1 MDCMSDDTPLIYA
14 YTAEDAERVG
24 ELIHQSPATALEA
37 GYGIRVLL
45 TKAARREAVEWTRDG
60 GWQSEDARFWDV
72 LSVVRAAA
80 KAALTNGRAYEAK
93 VYRVPNYTRSG
104 ALSRSETAT
113 VQRLVVRAE
122 GYNLSG
128 EPCIIVA
135 LPGED

>member
-1 MDCMSDDTPLIYA
+1 MPLIHA
-14 YTAEDAERVG
+14 YTAEDAERDG
-24 ELIHQSPATALEA
+24 ELIHLSPATALEA

-45 TKAARREAVEWTRDG
+45 TKRAHREAVEWTRGG
-60 GWQSEDARFWDV
+60 GWQSEDARFRDV
-72 LSVVRAAA
+72 LSVIRAAA
-80 KAALTNGRAYEAK
+80 KAALANGRAYETK

-104 ALSRSETAT
+104 AVSRSQSAT
-113 VQRLVVRAE
+113 PQRLVIRAE

>member
-1 MDCMSDDTPLIYA
+1 MTDDMPLIYA
-14 YTAEDAERVG
+14 YTAEDAERDG
-24 ELIHQSPATALEA
+24 DLIHLSPATALEA

-45 TKAARREAVEWTRDG
+45 TKAAHREVVEWTHDG

-72 LSVVRAAA
+72 LSVIRGAA
-80 KAALTNGRAYEAK
+80 KAALANERAYETK

-113 VQRLVVRAE
+113 AQRLVVRAE
-122 GYNLSG
+122 GWNLAG